1 MPLAGDLLVVYSEA
15 ADIPSNGSTLPWE
28 DAMRNTSA
36 FRSGAPLGS
45 PSRFRIGGGET
56 AGAPSPPEHQL
67 RVGDAIAVN
76 VAWSY
81 EQPLAPVAD
90 IKEYIAFYRNQVEIL
105 SEKS

>member
-1 MPLAGDLLVVYSEA
+1 M
-15 ADIPSNGSTLPWE
+15 
-28 DAMRNTSA
+28 
-36 FRSGAPLGS
+36 
-45 PSRFRIGGGET
+45 
-56 AGAPSPPEHQL
+56 
-67 RVGDAIAVN
+67 GDAIADN